1 MITSKKLRYKL
12 TRGPLLALAVAL
24 VSQTVICAR
33 TRDLTAA
40 EGRELVMQA
49 LDPEAKK
56 LPKLAIDLEDRKV
69 PEFYEFVV
77 TWDNPNGSVIVGFFA
92 VNQRT
97 GDVWRLVVCRRV
109 ESPGLRRLQDV
120 IRRKVGLGR
129 GDLIKLRSN
138 APCEP

>member
-1 MITSKKLRYKL
+1 MK
-12 TRGPLLALAVAL
+12 TRAPLLALAVAL

-33 TRDLTAA
+33 ARDLTAA

-49 LDPEAKK
+49 LDREAKK
-56 LPKLAIDLEDRKV
+56 LPKLAIDLEDKV
-69 PEFYEFVV
+69 PGFYEFAV

-92 VNQRT
+92 VNQGT
-97 GDVWRLVVCRRV
+97 GDVWRLVVCRTV
-109 ESPGLRRLQDV
+109 ESPDLRRLQDA

-129 GDLIKLRSN
+129 RDLIKLRSN